1 MDEKKIVP
9 VEEIEKTEDLN
20 ADLGFE
26 FTDETLDELTN
37 GKGDDE

>member
-1 MDEKKIVP
+1 MDEKKVVP
-9 VEEIEKTEDLN
+9 AEEIEKTEDLN
-20 ADLGFE
+20 ADIGFD